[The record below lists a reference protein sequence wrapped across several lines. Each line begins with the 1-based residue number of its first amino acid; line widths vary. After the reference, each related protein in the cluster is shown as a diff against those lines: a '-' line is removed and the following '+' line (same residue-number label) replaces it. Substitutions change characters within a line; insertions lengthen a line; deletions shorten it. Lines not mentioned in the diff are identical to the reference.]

1 MDMDHLKM
9 SLMSFIFCLGQSS
22 TSSDDGSEAGL
33 GGEGEEAEVLNDDE
47 ALKVGLSPI
56 CVIYNLYTVQ
66 QPLDYAHVCA
76 LIFCKLI

>member
-47 ALKVGLSPI
+47 ALKVG
-56 CVIYNLYTVQ
+56 
-66 QPLDYAHVCA
+66 
-76 LIFCKLI
+76 

>member
-47 ALKVGLSPI
+47 ALKVGLSLMSAFS
-56 CVIYNLYTVQ
+56 NLYIVEQ
-66 QPLDYAHVCA
+66 LLDFAYVVP
-76 LIFCKLI
+76 CKFN